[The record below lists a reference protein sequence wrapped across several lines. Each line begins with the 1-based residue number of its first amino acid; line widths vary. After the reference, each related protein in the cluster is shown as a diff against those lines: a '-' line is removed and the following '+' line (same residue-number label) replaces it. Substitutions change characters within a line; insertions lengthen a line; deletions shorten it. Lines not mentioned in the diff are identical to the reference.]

1 MLERADAIVH
11 AGDFTALSVVEY
23 LSALAPLH
31 AVHGNV
37 DEHAVRAEL
46 PAVTR
51 VVSERL
57 RIGVVH
63 DAGPRDGR
71 LARLVREFPGCDAVV
86 YGHSHL
92 PEVTLHEGVWILNP
106 GSPTDRR
113 RAPSQTMIAVHDGT
127 PELVIL

>member
-11 AGDFTALSVVEY
+11 AGDFTALSVIEY

-37 DEHAVRAEL
+37 DELEVRAAV
-46 PAVTR
+46 PAATTVYCGG
-51 VVSERL
+51 L
-57 RIGVVH
+57 NIGIVH
-63 DAGPRDGR
+63 DAGQREGR
-71 LARLVREFPGCDAVV
+71 HARLLQEFPGCDAIV

-92 PEVTLHEGVWILNP
+92 PEVTLHEGVWVLNP

-113 RAPSQTMIAVHDGT
+113 RAPSHTMITVSDGA
-127 PELVIL
+127 PELIVL